1 MGLQLM
7 GFVDCCVIPESLTNM
22 EPGAW
27 VIWGLLAMAT
37 FLVAAHGHS
46 LEVAFNP
53 EQPLSRMQLHRQL
66 TAMNSAVTISA
77 SPDVLGANVSLL
89 TGCFECN

>member
-1 MGLQLM
+1 
-7 GFVDCCVIPESLTNM
+7 
-22 EPGAW
+22 
-27 VIWGLLAMAT
+27 MAT

-77 SPDVLGANVSLL
+77 SPDVLGANVSSHVLSSTLL
-89 TGCFECN
+89 INQML